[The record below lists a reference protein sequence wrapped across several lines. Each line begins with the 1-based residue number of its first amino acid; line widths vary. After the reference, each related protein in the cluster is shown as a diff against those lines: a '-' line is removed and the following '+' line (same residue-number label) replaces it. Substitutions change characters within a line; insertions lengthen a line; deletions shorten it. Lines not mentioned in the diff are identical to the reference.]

1 MKSITFPN
9 KLGAYI
15 LWQKAWKLAVIT
27 KENAKMLI
35 ARLLQANPK
44 IGVKHVTAIEP
55 RSLETNIFA
64 HQVYAHL
71 YRHTY
76 VYMKSTRDVF
86 FDSHSIKKFSASL
99 Y

>member
-9 KLGAYI
+9 KLG
-15 LWQKAWKLAVIT
+15 
-27 KENAKMLI
+27 LI
-35 ARLLQANPK
+35 ARLLQANTK
-44 IGVKHVTAIEP
+44 IGIKHVTAIEP

-86 FDSHSIKKFSASL
+86 FDSHSK
-99 Y
+99 